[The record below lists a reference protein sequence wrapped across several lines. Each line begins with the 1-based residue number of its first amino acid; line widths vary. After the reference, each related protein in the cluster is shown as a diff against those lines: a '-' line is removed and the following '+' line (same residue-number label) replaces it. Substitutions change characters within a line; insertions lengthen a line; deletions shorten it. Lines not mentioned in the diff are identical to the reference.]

1 MDKITKKKTKNGN
14 YSKKTKKIVFL
25 LYTNIFRPGIRTIT
39 IYRMAINRV
48 SVSNSVYSFTGII
61 PDLM

>member
-1 MDKITKKKTKNGN
+1 MDKITKKKQKMVIIAKKKN
-14 YSKKTKKIVFL
+14 VFQ

-39 IYRMAINRV
+39 IFRMAINRV